1 MRFCKN
7 ERQGC
12 FSKCPPLGANM
23 TTNVVVYSKIFMDEQ
38 DDSWCARPSRRLLEW
53 LHGQEENSARW
64 IAVLGGIRICL
75 GDPVRG
81 TEENARELFV
91 PQWLLDASGFGG
103 DGDEIRISFERSETL
118 GRATKLGFKVLGD
131 IPDDLDLK
139 DLLEEPLSQLGVLEE
154 GMILP
159 VPVLEGVHLL
169 VQTCEPAGQPVFLDG
184 ADIAL
189 EMEDDDAVLA
199 ARKEAAER
207 RQAAEQMRTDKE
219 AAERMRTEQGDSP
232 NDDMAPMTPMSPFL
246 PAPPMAPA
254 GRSRGYIPFQGVGR
268 RLCDE

>member
-1 MRFCKN
+1 
-7 ERQGC
+7 
-12 FSKCPPLGANM
+12 M

-81 TEENARELFV
+81 TEDNARTKELFI

-118 GRATKLGFKVLGD
+118 GRATKLGFKVLGE

-207 RQAAEQMRTDKE
+207 RQEE
-219 AAERMRTEQGDSP
+219 AERMRAERMRAEQEAAEQEDSP
-232 NDDMAPMTPMSPFL
+232 NDDMVPMAPSLPTPSP
-246 PAPPMAPA
+246 APA

>member
-1 MRFCKN
+1 
-7 ERQGC
+7 
-12 FSKCPPLGANM
+12 M
-23 TTNVVVYSKIFMDEQ
+23 TTNVAVYSKIFMDEH

-64 IAVLGGIRICL
+64 IAVFGGIRICL

-81 TEENARELFV
+81 TEENTFAKELFI
-91 PQWLLDASGFGG
+91 PQWLLDASGFSG
-103 DGDEIRISFERSETL
+103 DGDELRIRFERSETL
-118 GRATKLGFKVLGD
+118 GKATKLGFKVLGD

-154 GMILP
+154 GMIIP

-169 VQTCEPAGQPVFLDG
+169 VQTCEPVGQPVFLDG

-199 ARKEAAER
+199 ARKEAVER
-207 RQAAEQMRTDKE
+207 RRVEKE
-219 AAERMRTEQGDSP
+219 EERKQVERSQETPDS
-232 NDDMAPMTPMSPFL
+232 DSMLPMPPMPPMSPMSPMSPFL
-246 PAPPMAPA
+246 SAPVPVPSPPVG
-254 GRSRGYIPFQGVGR
+254 GRSKGYIPFQGVGR
-268 RLCDE
+268 RLCDD

>member
-1 MRFCKN
+1 
-7 ERQGC
+7 
-12 FSKCPPLGANM
+12 M

-81 TEENARELFV
+81 TEDNARTKELFV
-91 PQWLLDASGFGG
+91 PQWILDASGFGG
-103 DGDEIRISFERSETL
+103 DGDEIRIRFERSETL
-118 GRATKLGFKVLGD
+118 GKATKLGFKVLGD

-207 RQAAEQMRTDKE
+207 RQADKE
-219 AAERMRTEQGDSP
+219 AAERRRAEQEEEERKQETSHPMDSMLP
-232 NDDMAPMTPMSPFL
+232 MPPILAAPAS
-246 PAPPMAPA
+246 PMAPA

>member
-1 MRFCKN
+1 
-7 ERQGC
+7 
-12 FSKCPPLGANM
+12 M
-23 TTNVVVYSKIFMDEQ
+23 TTNVAVYSKIFMNEQ
-38 DDSWCARPSRRLLEW
+38 DDSWCARPSRRLLGW
-53 LHGQEENSARW
+53 LHSQEENSARW

-81 TEENARELFV
+81 TEENTLVKELFI
-91 PQWLLDASGFGG
+91 PQWLLDSSGFSG
-103 DGDEIRISFERSETL
+103 DGDEIHIRFERSETL
-118 GRATKLGFKVLGD
+118 EKATKLGFKVLGD

-159 VPVLEGVHLL
+159 VPVLEGVYLL
-169 VQTCEPAGQPVFLDG
+169 VQTCEPIGQPVFLDG

-207 RQAAEQMRTDKE
+207 RQEAEQMRAEQMRAEQEEEERNQETTDS
-219 AAERMRTEQGDSP
+219 ML
-232 NDDMAPMTPMSPFL
+232 PMLPMPPMPPML
-246 PAPPMAPA
+246 PMPHMPPMAPILPA
-254 GRSRGYIPFQGVGR
+254 PTPSVPTSRSKGYIPFQGVGR

>member
-1 MRFCKN
+1 
-7 ERQGC
+7 
-12 FSKCPPLGANM
+12 
-23 TTNVVVYSKIFMDEQ
+23 
-38 DDSWCARPSRRLLEW
+38 

-81 TEENARELFV
+81 TEENARTKELFV

-118 GRATKLGFKVLGD
+118 GRATKLGFKVLGE

-219 AAERMRTEQGDSP
+219 AAERMRTERMRTEQGDSP
-232 NDDMAPMTPMSPFL
+232 NDDMLPMTPMTPMTPFL
-246 PAPPMAPA
+246 PAPPPSTPA

-268 RLCDE
+268 RLCDD